1 MFNQNFA
8 KANMMSKNFLKKAE
22 QLDRQEYSKGQ
33 ENIFSFN
40 KERKYKLSLRFFWDI

>member
-8 KANMMSKNFLKKAE
+8 KANMMSKIFLKKVE

-33 ENIFSFN
+33 ERS
-40 KERKYKLSLRFFWDI
+40 RKYIFI